1 MIGNAVALPYEYN
14 EKLVK
19 SQPFTPT
26 RPAARSEN
34 AIPPFT
40 AIFGE
45 KTKMLDSLRKVTVT
59 FGKSTFAK
67 RVTFFQTGNW

>member
-1 MIGNAVALPYEYN
+1 M
-14 EKLVK
+14 
-19 SQPFTPT
+19 
-26 RPAARSEN
+26 
-34 AIPPFT
+34 PPFI

-45 KTKMLDSLRKVTVT
+45 KAKMLDSLRKVTVT